1 MIEAVTKKRPST
13 GVGPH
18 VPSPAYVYGD
28 VLEEIR
34 FSASWRADRIAG
46 GVLVGRRYKSDEDG
60 QDYVEVDGFVAG
72 THVDGIPAFMRYLRM
87 QWKAA
92 TAAMRYNFP
101 DCEVVGWYIGS
112 PSGQPVT
119 NQDTLLLHHTFFSH
133 PWQVGVWVSGDSEA
147 HCLVAQGDRFNITPL
162 GLPISSETGLSEPSS
177 EIESA

>member
-1 MIEAVTKKRPST
+1 MIEAITKKRPTT
-13 GVGPH
+13 GAGSH
-18 VPSPAYVYGD
+18 VPSPVYIYGD

-46 GVLVGRRYKSDEDG
+46 GVLVGRHYTSEEDG
-60 QDYVEVDGFVAG
+60 RDYVEVDGFVAG

-92 TAAMRYNFP
+92 AAAMRYNFP
-101 DCEVVGWYIGS
+101 DCEIVGWFIGS

-133 PWQVGVWVSGDSEA
+133 PWQVGVWVSGEA
-147 HCLVAQGDRFNITPL
+147 EASCLVAQGDRFEITPL
-162 GLPISSETGLSEPSS
+162 GLPISSESAIGATSQDT
-177 EIESA
+177 ESA